1 MSDSDDRRKP
11 LAISDIYDLIALEA
25 EKGNDLSVHNNFQIV
40 LAVSTISSFT
50 HYKRSHDLSE

>member
-1 MSDSDDRRKP
+1 MDSFAYRMSDSDDRRKP

-40 LAVSTISSFT
+40 LAVS
-50 HYKRSHDLSE
+50 